1 MTGPHR
7 DRSGTPTATIS
18 NTGNHPERPAPRR
31 PMSSTWISSSC
42 RHLLPMTYAIEG
54 LRSVLLRG
62 ADLSDP
68 TLRLDIAFLAGA
80 AILFVTLAGATI
92 RREVA

>member
-1 MTGPHR
+1 MNPLSWLLDH
-7 DRSGTPTATIS
+7 TI
-18 NTGNHPERPAPRR
+18 
-31 PMSSTWISSSC
+31 
-42 RHLLPMTYAIEG
+42 G
-54 LRSVLLRG
+54 LRDLGRRAAELERSIATVLLRG
-62 ADLSDP
+62 ADLSGP

>member
-1 MTGPHR
+1 VTVPQALLAGLFWSVDSLP
-7 DRSGTPTATIS
+7 DPLQIVA
-18 NTGNHPERPAPRR
+18 
-31 PMSSTWISSSC
+31 
-42 RHLLPMTYAIEG
+42 HLLPMTYAIEG